1 MFINLYYFFNFL
13 RGSSRSASII
23 KFALIEG
30 PTLASIVFYLLTA
43 NTVLIGIAGIGIVVM
58 AINHPTAMKVKM
70 DLELSG
76 EI

>member
-1 MFINLYYFFNFL
+1 
-13 RGSSRSASII
+13 
-23 KFALIEG
+23 
-30 PTLASIVFYLLTA
+30 
-43 NTVLIGIAGIGIVVM
+43 VLIGIAGIGIVVM